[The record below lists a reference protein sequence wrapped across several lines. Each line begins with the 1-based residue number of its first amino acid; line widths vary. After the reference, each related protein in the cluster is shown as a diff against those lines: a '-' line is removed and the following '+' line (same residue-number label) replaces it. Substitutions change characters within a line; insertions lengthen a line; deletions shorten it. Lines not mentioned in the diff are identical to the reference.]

1 MSRVG
6 PVAALVGLV
15 VLTSACA
22 SGPAGTRRISGPSSV
37 DAGVLQVSAVGDSI
51 TEADSDDFDQG
62 DIGPGSWAAY
72 AGGSGVKVTGG
83 WAHAGA
89 TTADML
95 AGVTDDVAAGA
106 IEEPPEVL
114 VLMGGSN
121 DIDDGV
127 PIQTI
132 LDNLSAIATTLGADR
147 VTLSAVPPEAAVQ
160 STVDA
165 LNARLP
171 ALAAQEGW
179 QFTDPM
185 VDVRAADGSWL
196 PGMSSDGVHPTQR
209 GARLIGKRLGAA
221 VAA

>member
-15 VLTSACA
+15 VLTSSCA
-22 SGPAGTRRISGPSSV
+22 GDPAAGRRISGPSSV

-62 DIGPGSWAAY
+62 DIGPSSWAAY
-72 AGGSGVKVTGG
+72 ADGPGVRVTGG

-95 AGVTDDVAAGA
+95 AGVMDDVAAGA
-106 IEEPPEVL
+106 IEEPPAML

-127 PIQTI
+127 PIPTI
-132 LDNLSAIATTLGADR
+132 LDNLSAIAQTLGADR
-147 VTLSAVPPEAAVQ
+147 VTLSTVPPEAAVQ
-160 STVDA
+160 STVDE

-171 ALAAQEGW
+171 ELAAQEGW
-179 QFTDPM
+179 RFADPM
-185 VDVRAADGSWL
+185 VDVRASDGSWL
-196 PGMSSDGVHPTQR
+196 PGMSTDGVHPTHR
-209 GARLIGKRLGAA
+209 GARLIGRRLGAA
-221 VAA
+221 VRG

>member
-15 VLTSACA
+15 MLTSACA
-22 SGPAGTRRISGPSSV
+22 SDPSATRRISGPSSV
-37 DAGVLQVSAVGDSI
+37 HAGVLQVSAVGDSI
-51 TEADSDDFDQG
+51 TEADSEDFDQG
-62 DIGPGSWAAY
+62 DIGPGSWATY
-72 AGGSGVKVTGG
+72 ADGPGVKVTGG

-95 AGVTDDVAAGA
+95 AGVADDVAAGA
-106 IEEPPEVL
+106 VEAPPDML

-127 PIQTI
+127 PIPTI
-132 LDNLSAIATTLGADR
+132 LDNLTSIAKTLGADR
-147 VTLSAVPPEAAVQ
+147 VILSTVPPEAAVQ
-160 STVDA
+160 SVVDE

-196 PGMSSDGVHPTQR
+196 PGMSTDGVHPTQR
-209 GARLIGKRLGAA
+209 GARLIGRRLGAA
-221 VAA
+221 VRS